1 MKPRN
6 DLALLAI
13 LFLGTVLPAGTIYA
27 WSAAA
32 DSPLLGQVLPWQR
45 EMPLRE
51 AAKTVLI
58 ESTLNPTNPLPDSGG
73 FGAGGGM
80 TINNLKMRTTLWGPP
95 DRITISLNKNN
106 VWDRRVNT
114 RCFQSPTLQEIT
126 DGVFSPANKGF
137 VGKASDS
144 QRPRGFGYL
153 LKEGGFYDG
162 YRQPVE
168 YPMPCMKP
176 VGQIIVGM
184 DPLAGAELPQVTQ
197 SCANGVVQ
205 LQVVKGEAKA
215 SLKYVLG
222 MTSNLYAVRG
232 EFTAI
237 NSPVWLRLFRHR
249 DTAHTVYMD
258 AEGTRYTR
266 RGAEADKDFNAPMD
280 PPSSGQDG
288 RYFWIRQK
296 MPPEKTFPQGFEYV
310 LMGIVIGAPG
320 TPGREKS
327 TSRAWKDKRNW
338 ARRRRSPPSPA
349 RRGAAATA
357 TFTPSADGKLEA
369 LITIVTTMDG
379 PDVMALARHGWTPR
393 PAGGFDGVVKE
404 NKQWW
409 NDFYDKREEGRVFHG
424 LSGLSAATMFAPSI
438 GAMPTAMAAAPRPTC
453 GSTNA
458 ALPMGCRNGTF
469 NPGPVVL
476 VTTRSSPPTASF
488 AIGATARTCGSR
500 SSGIGWR
507 PRRAMPRT
515 IRHCPAC
522 ASCMAT
528 CRRSRRTNMSTP
540 RSLWNCAWKR
550 WRRLSARLGR
560 MGLWR

>member
-320 TPGREKS
+320 TPGRGKVDLASVEGQTKLG
-327 TSRAWKDKRNW
+327 TPPPVAAIARAT
-338 ARRRRSPPSPA
+338 
-349 RRGAAATA
+349 GAAATA
-357 TFTPSADGKLEA
+357 TFTPGAAGKLEA

-379 PDVMALARHGWTPR
+379 PNVMALARQRLDAAAPR
-393 PAGGFDGVVKE
+393 AVSTAWSRRTSSGGTVFTTSG
-404 NKQWW
+404 
-409 NDFYDKREEGRVFHG
+409 KRAAC
-424 LSGLSAATMFAPSI
+424 STDSAALSAATTFAPFI
-438 GAMPTAMAAAPRPTC
+438 GATPRATAAAPRPIC

-458 ALPMGCRNGTF
+458 ALPTGCRKGTF

-476 VTTRSSPPTASF
+476 VTTRSSPPTASS
-488 AIGATARTCGSR
+488 ATGATARTCGS
-500 SSGIGWR
+500 SSSSIGWR
-507 PRRAMPRT
+507 PPRAMPRT
-515 IRHCPAC
+515 STVCPAC

-528 CRRSRRTNMSTP
+528 CRRSRRTSTSTP
-540 RSLWNCAWKR
+540 PSPWNCAWRR
-550 WRRLSARLGR
+550 WPR
-560 MGLWR
+560 